1 MIPDDQATL
10 AVVTSAA
17 TPRVLTRAVTR
28 VGINGV
34 EVDGLVDSG
43 SSESFI
49 HPGLVKRYSLMLYPS
64 TCEVSMASAS
74 LSTQTSGFCFV
85 DLQVKGR
92 NYKDVRL
99 SVLPG
104 LCSDVILGQ
113 DFQGLHDS
121 VTLTYGGDLPPLV
134 VCGLSQLRVDSPALF
149 AYLTADCYPIATRS
163 R

>member
-1 MIPDDQATL
+1 M
-10 AVVTSAA
+10 TSAA

-34 EVDGLVDSG
+34 EVDGLMDSG

-49 HPGLVKRYSLMLYPS
+49 HPGLVNRFSLTLHPS

-74 LSTQTSGFCFV
+74 LSTSTSKFCLV
-85 DLQVKGR
+85 DLQVQGR

-99 SVLPG
+99 SVLLE
-104 LCSDVILGQ
+104 LCSDIILGQ
-113 DFQGLHDS
+113 DFQALYDS

-134 VCGLSQLRVDSPALF
+134 VCGLSQLLVDPPALF
-149 AYLTADCYPIATRS
+149 VHLTADI
-163 R
+163 